1 MDEEVFVKFNNPNNE
16 AVTLRVFDAQ
26 GRRVKELKGLNNDLI
41 FIDGSSLGSGLFI
54 FQIEFTSSRL
64 ISGKFI
70 RLAN

>member
-1 MDEEVFVKFNNPNNE
+1 MHEEVFIKFNNPNNE

-41 FIDGSSLGSGLFI
+41 FIDGSSLGSGLYI
-54 FQIEFTSSRL
+54 FLIEFTSSRL

-70 RLAN
+70 GLAN

>member
-1 MDEEVFVKFNNPNNE
+1 MPEADFKFFIT
-16 AVTLRVFDAQ
+16 ASAKTRALR
-26 GRRVKELKGLNNDLI
+26 RYKELKGLNNDLI
-41 FIDGSSLGSGLFI
+41 FIDGSSFGSGLFI